1 MNSIYDIISTNGQSR
16 AKKMQLLET
25 TEAGQPGWGLQTY
38 SVAGVDYVLLIAEKG
53 AATFPMHDDPN
64 DWLGYIVEG
73 KGQLHLGD
81 ADTITE
87 KVAYKAGDIIH
98 FTPDTY
104 HGWESTAERSK
115 LMFVKVADK

>member
-1 MNSIYDIISTNGQSR
+1 MNTIYDIFNNDGQSS
-16 AKKMQLLET
+16 AKKVQTLET
-25 TEAGQPGWGLQTY
+25 SDAGQPGWGLQTY

-73 KGQLHLGD
+73 QGQLHLGD
-81 ADTITE
+81 AESITE

-98 FTPDTY
+98 FTPGTY
-104 HGWESTAERSK
+104 HGWESTSDRSK
-115 LMFVKVADK
+115 LMFVKVAE